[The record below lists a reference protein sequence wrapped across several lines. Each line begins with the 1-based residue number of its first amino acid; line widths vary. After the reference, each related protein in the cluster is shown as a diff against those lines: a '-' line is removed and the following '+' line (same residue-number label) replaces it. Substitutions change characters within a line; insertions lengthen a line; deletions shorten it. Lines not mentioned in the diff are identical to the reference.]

1 MDKRHI
7 FDKILAFDKIIIHMH
22 MRPDGDCYGAGFGLK
37 HILQESF
44 PQKTIYIVGETA
56 DYVKFLGDVDVIPD
70 EAYQGALS
78 IVVDTATHDRV
89 ADQRFSKGA
98 YVIKIDHHL
107 PVDAYGDYQYVDTT
121 RPATSQIILEFYQ
134 EYSSVLKLNMAAA
147 RALYTGIVTDTG
159 RFKYRSVTSDTFK
172 AVASLLDFGLDFADI
187 LTTLDVKSENEMK
200 LQGYVL
206 QNFEKTPNGV
216 AYIRMKPDIIAKYAT
231 TLEEATSLVNELS
244 CLADCPVW
252 ILFAEYEG
260 GIVRARI
267 RSKGPAINELAT
279 KYQGGG
285 HPMACGANVGSWETV
300 DALLKDADDLVK
312 GYKEGLLK
320 AEKAH
325 ENI

>member
-1 MDKRHI
+1 MDKQHI
-7 FDKILAFDKIIIHMH
+7 FDKIMEYDRIIIHMH

-37 HILQESF
+37 YILQESF
-44 PQKTIYIVGETA
+44 PQKTVYNVGETA
-56 DYVKFLGDVDVIPD
+56 DYVRFLGDVDVIPD

-89 ADQRFSKGA
+89 ADQRYVKGA

-134 EYSSVLKLNMAAA
+134 EYSHVLKLNMAAA

-159 RFKYRSVTSDTFK
+159 RFKYRSVTADTFK

-216 AYIRMKPDIIAKYAT
+216 AYIKMKPDIIAKHGVS
-231 TLEEATSLVNELS
+231 LEEATSLVNELS
-244 CLADCPVW
+244 VLADCPVW
-252 ILFAEYEG
+252 ILFAEYENA
-260 GIVRARI
+260 IVRARI
-267 RSKGPAINELAT
+267 RSKGPAINELAN

-300 DALLKDADDLVK
+300 EAMLKDADDLVK
-312 GYKEGLLK
+312 KYKEGQNK
-320 AEKAH
+320 ADLAH